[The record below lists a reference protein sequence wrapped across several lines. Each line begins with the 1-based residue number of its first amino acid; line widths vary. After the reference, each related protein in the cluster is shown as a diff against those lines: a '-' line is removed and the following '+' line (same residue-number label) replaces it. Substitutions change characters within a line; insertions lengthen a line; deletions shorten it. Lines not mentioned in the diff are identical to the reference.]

1 MTDVNAR
8 LQALD
13 RAQALVRELDGTIT
27 YWSSGMVRMYGFSAA
42 EATRRS
48 VHELLKTEFSS
59 SLSEIESEFLERG
72 AWAGEVVQRH
82 RSGEIVIAA
91 SQWSLWRTADRT
103 AVTEVYIDLTAAK
116 RVERDLIAREAHL
129 KSILETVP
137 DAMIVID
144 DLGMIQLFSSA
155 AERLF
160 GYQARDIVGLN
171 VKTLM
176 PSPYWE
182 HHDGYLQRYARTGE
196 KRIIGSGRV
205 VVGRRCDGSTF
216 PIELAVG
223 EMNSAGRR
231 YYTGF
236 IRDLTE
242 RQEAQARLQ
251 ELQSELAHISR
262 LTVMGGMASA
272 LAHELNQPLSALTNY
287 LSGSRRLLEQR
298 TDEDTMIVRDALE
311 RAAAQSMRAGEIIRR
326 LRDFV
331 GHGET
336 ARRVESIKK
345 LIEEASALALVG
357 AKESGI
363 RVHFNFDPTAEYVLV
378 DKVQVQQVLLNL
390 IRNAMEAME
399 HSDRREIL
407 LSTALATNGFIEVN
421 VADTGPGI
429 SEELAEQLFQPFI
442 TTKSCGM
449 GVGLSISRTII
460 EAHDGLIWME
470 PNPGGGAIFRFTLR
484 LVREGD
490 LADA

>member
-91 SQWSLWRTADRT
+91 SQWSLWRTVDRT

-205 VVGRRCDGSTF
+205 VVGRRCDGLNVPDRACGRGDEF
-216 PIELAVG
+216 GRKALLYRLYPRFDRAPG
-223 EMNSAGRR
+223 SAGTLAGTSVRACTYFASDCHGR
-231 YYTGF
+231 NG
-236 IRDLTE
+236 IGAGARTE
-242 RQEAQARLQ
+242 
-251 ELQSELAHISR
+251 
-262 LTVMGGMASA
+262 
-272 LAHELNQPLSALTNY
+272 P
-287 LSGSRRLLEQR
+287 
-298 TDEDTMIVRDALE
+298 
-311 RAAAQSMRAGEIIRR
+311 AAFS
-326 LRDFV
+326 
-331 GHGET
+331 
-336 ARRVESIKK
+336 
-345 LIEEASALALVG
+345 
-357 AKESGI
+357 
-363 RVHFNFDPTAEYVLV
+363 
-378 DKVQVQQVLLNL
+378 
-390 IRNAMEAME
+390 
-399 HSDRREIL
+399 
-407 LSTALATNGFIEVN
+407 VN
-421 VADTGPGI
+421 
-429 SEELAEQLFQPFI
+429 
-442 TTKSCGM
+442 
-449 GVGLSISRTII
+449 
-460 EAHDGLIWME
+460 
-470 PNPGGGAIFRFTLR
+470 
-484 LVREGD
+484 
-490 LADA
+490 